1 MLNVSAVGSPRMPK
15 SWCSR
20 WLPVVPLFSEE
31 ARPQQPAESAGVR
44 HIAPTAPTPSAA
56 PIPYA
61 APTSAVVPELT
72 DLPLGGVR
80 ASLPPLVAGNVP
92 PSSLQPAEGPS
103 GPSPAPHRS
112 DRAAPPLEQEAPP
125 SPEPVPP
132 APASLAGK
140 AAPWRKLVPQLL
152 RQTYQRRA
160 TAGIAPV
167 PTTLALPVPIA
178 TVPTPACIPLGVRNA
193 TAAALDERWANHWKA
208 KKARATGPAPGT
220 AAAPAIL
227 TDNPCWPFATSVDVA
242 LVAPSAPAA
251 YCANPAAPTSVR
263 IRSASGVG
271 QQTMLTEVLDE
282 MAEEEAFQEL
292 LEYALTSS
300 PEG

>member
-1 MLNVSAVGSPRMPK
+1 MGSLLHLLAQHHADLRLLTPR
-15 SWCSR
+15 W
-20 WLPVVPLFSEE
+20 
-31 ARPQQPAESAGVR
+31 QQYQAQTHQA
-44 HIAPTAPTPSAA
+44 T
-56 PIPYA
+56 
-61 APTSAVVPELT
+61 L
-72 DLPLGGVR
+72 
-80 ASLPPLVAGNVP
+80 
-92 PSSLQPAEGPS
+92 
-103 GPSPAPHRS
+103 
-112 DRAAPPLEQEAPP
+112 
-125 SPEPVPP
+125 P
-132 APASLAGK
+132 APARTSSG
-140 AAPWRKLVPQLL
+140 L
-152 RQTYQRRA
+152 RNA
-160 TAGIAPV
+160 
-167 PTTLALPVPIA
+167 
-178 TVPTPACIPLGVRNA
+178 A